1 MITDTHSETYS
12 FMCPNEMKGQFNL
25 HPVVIVGAGPIGL
38 TLALT
43 LERAG
48 IPCVLLE
55 DDHKVCDGS
64 RAIGMSRRTLEIWD
78 SLDAIDEIIAKGL
91 DWKGGRSFYKEHEIL
106 SFQMADDINLMYRPM
121 FNIQQSFTEQFLV
134 NKVNQ
139 RPLIDL
145 RWQSRLINLHTQV
158 MSLNYLLQ
166 PHKVIT
172 KLSLNTLLPVMALKA
187 LFDP

>member
-1 MITDTHSETYS
+1 
-12 FMCPNEMKGQFNL
+12 MKGQFNL